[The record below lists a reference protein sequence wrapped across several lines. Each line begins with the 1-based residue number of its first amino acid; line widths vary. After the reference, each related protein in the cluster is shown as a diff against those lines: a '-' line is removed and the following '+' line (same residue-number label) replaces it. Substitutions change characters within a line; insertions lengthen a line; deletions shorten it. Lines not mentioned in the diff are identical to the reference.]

1 MGGIASAIIIP
12 PSGSVLDRVT
22 PGFRGEEAFRR
33 VAAVQPIAP
42 RREGA
47 PQRQAGFHPDD
58 SAPDNSA
65 PDNSARGRAR
75 DNREVRQ
82 LVIRPGPQGGANP
95 SSGRAVMAGPG
106 ATGLGAAGPGAAG
119 LGLQAFGG
127 APFASIQFLAQVI
140 GQDEE
145 SSSGPPA
152 YHPDGIALGSDAYRR
167 AGAAPPHYSEQP
179 TVFRV
184 AI

>member
-12 PSGSVLDRVT
+12 PSGSGLDRVT
-22 PGFRGEEAFRR
+22 HGFRGEEAFRR

-47 PQRQAGFHPDD
+47 PHRQAGFHPDD
-58 SAPDNSA
+58 SA

-82 LVIRPGPQGGANP
+82 LAIRPGTQGGANP
-95 SSGRAVMAGPG
+95 RSGRAVV
-106 ATGLGAAGPGAAG
+106 AGPGAAG
-119 LGLQAFGG
+119 LGTDRAGLQGFGG
-127 APFASIQFLAQVI
+127 ARFASIQFLAQVI
-140 GQDEE
+140 GQEEE
-145 SSSGPPA
+145 SSSGPLA
-152 YHPDGIALGSDAYRR
+152 YHPDGVALGSDAYRR

-179 TVFRV
+179 TLFRV